1 MDVKV
6 EGLEIFI
13 CDYNEIT
20 HKDFRTVKKREILL
34 PLKIFLISKKF
45 ISVSDDLKQS
55 IEKSLIDL

>member
-13 CDYNEIT
+13 CDYDEIT

-34 PLKIFLISKKF
+34 PLKVFLSKKIFLSI
-45 ISVSDDLKQS
+45 SDDLT
-55 IEKSLIDL
+55 